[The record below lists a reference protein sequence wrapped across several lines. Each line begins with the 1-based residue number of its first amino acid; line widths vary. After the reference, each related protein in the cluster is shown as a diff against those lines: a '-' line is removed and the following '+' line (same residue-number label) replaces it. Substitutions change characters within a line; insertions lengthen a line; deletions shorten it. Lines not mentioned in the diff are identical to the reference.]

1 MNRFCIHAMILT
13 ILTVAL
19 SGCGRDASK
28 DLARIEADVDARIET
43 RRNRSQPFTGKT
55 DPSRISVFIEYFEVP
70 RVLFNDYL
78 SENPVNGNDD
88 RFRRQIEIWHR
99 TGQAKLRD
107 MMAVQTESG
116 QQAKT
121 ESFRDILY
129 PTVIQSTNNEN
140 GDGIL
145 RNFNT
150 RKTGAIMTIDATHT
164 DAGAIKI
171 ILNSSLSSHS
181 GPPADF
187 SAFQQTDLST
197 TLIMANGRYVFA
209 GTGKQTDT
217 PPDSLLAIFIRAD
230 SFQN

>member
-1 MNRFCIHAMILT
+1 MILT

-43 RRNRSQPFTGKT
+43 RRSRSQPFTGKT

-70 RVLFNDYL
+70 RVLFDDYL

-88 RFRRQIEIWHR
+88 RFRRQIEIWLR
-99 TGQAKLRD
+99 TGQAKLHD

-129 PTVIQSTNNEN
+129 PTETQSTNNEN
-140 GDGIL
+140 DGIL

-197 TLIMANGRYVFA
+197 TLIIANGSYVLA

-217 PPDSLLAIFIRAD
+217 QTDTPTDSLLAIFIRAD
-230 SFQN
+230 SFQL